1 MHCVPDTSLG
11 AHNARLLSLRGLLS
25 SVGETQEDHY
35 SSEEDPDHEGPYV
48 LSSAELESMG
58 TTEQIS
64 TTENIVRIILRQI
77 TSFPVQ
83 ILDFQIPRLETEAC
97 RK

>member
-1 MHCVPDTSLG
+1 M
-11 AHNARLLSLRGLLS
+11 
-25 SVGETQEDHY
+25 GETQEDHY

-64 TTENIVRIILRQI
+64 TAGNVVRIILRQI
-77 TSFPVQ
+77 TSLPVQ

-97 RK
+97 KK